1 MCNLT
6 ITTSYEYL
14 QRIFMTLAQE
24 KMVLILAIVFSAM
37 VLSFCLATSLIGYS
51 IYMCF
56 KLRKSLKKKEIFM
69 KKEKMK
75 YEETKFFQ
83 MKDSSTVAGIH
94 EKCQAQKFPKENF
107 ELINNV
113 AYESV
118 SVRKDN

>member
-1 MCNLT
+1 M
-6 ITTSYEYL
+6 I
-14 QRIFMTLAQE
+14 LAQE

-37 VLSFCLATSLIGYS
+37 ALSFCLATSLIGYS

-56 KLRKSLKKKEIFM
+56 KLRKSLKKKEKFL
-69 KKEKMK
+69 KKEKMGSK
-75 YEETKFFQ
+75 ESKCLQ
-83 MKDSSTVAGIH
+83 NKSLGAVADIKCSE

-118 SVRKDN
+118 SIRKDN

>member
-1 MCNLT
+1 
-6 ITTSYEYL
+6 
-14 QRIFMTLAQE
+14 
-24 KMVLILAIVFSAM
+24 MVLILAIVFSAM

-56 KLRKSLKKKEIFM
+56 KLRKSLKKKEKFL

-83 MKDSSTVAGIH
+83 MKDSSTVASIH
-94 EKCQAQKFPKENF
+94 EKCQTQKFPKENF